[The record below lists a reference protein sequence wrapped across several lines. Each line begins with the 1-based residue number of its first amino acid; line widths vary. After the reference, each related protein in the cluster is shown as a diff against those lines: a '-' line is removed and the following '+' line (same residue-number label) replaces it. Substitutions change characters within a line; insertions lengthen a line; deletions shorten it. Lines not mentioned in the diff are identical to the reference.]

1 MFKWDGS
8 VHLLHLKK
16 QRTAFALCHLTSSDS
31 WFNMKIITSFHF
43 ISCLTM
49 SSKLS
54 MEQSS
59 QHLNNIDQK
68 HQDLY
73 WQSPLRAWPATALL
87 LHKCCCK
94 SSPFWCF
101 RMLII
106 ITCLVT
112 FNTTYL
118 VTPLLCTYPGHY
130 LLTTCCQCS
139 THNMHVNATT
149 HYRVRSACTKAN
161 IFLPE
166 SFKVRRQNAII

>member
-43 ISCLTM
+43 ISCLTK

-101 RMLII
+101 WMLII

-118 VTPLLCTYPGHY
+118 VITCMSMPPPGIDGWTGY
-130 LLTTCCQCS
+130 VQLECS
-139 THNMHVNATT
+139 LN
-149 HYRVRSACTKAN
+149 RVRSACTKAN